1 MESRYRLLRILALVS
16 LVLSILVFIWG
27 LWNGLAWQGKAGYE
41 GLTAPGG
48 LKFVLRMTLF
58 CIPFGPAL
66 FFATLLFLA
75 ASGLQIMLDTADRMR
90 AIVDDLRRQT
100 SGG

>member
-1 MESRYRLLRILALVS
+1 MESRYRVLRILALIS

-27 LWNGLAWQGKAGYE
+27 LWNGLAWQSKAGYE

-75 ASGLQIMLDTADRMR
+75 ASGLQLVLDAADRMQ
-90 AIVDDLRRQT
+90 AVVEDLRRQA